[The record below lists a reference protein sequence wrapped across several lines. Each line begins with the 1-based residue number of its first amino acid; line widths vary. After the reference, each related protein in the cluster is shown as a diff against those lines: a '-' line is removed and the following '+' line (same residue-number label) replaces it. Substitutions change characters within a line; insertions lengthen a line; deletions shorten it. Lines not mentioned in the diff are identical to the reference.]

1 MIWFACELFMIMTDL
16 LILSS
21 ESLVNRRRNFI
32 KTKSKGNLILL
43 TFEFSDLVFQNDIFS
58 TKKPFAYMNRG
69 LIADEIL
76 NPVIKDRSKR
86 IFYPKIIK
94 K

>member
-32 KTKSKGNLILL
+32 KTKSKGNLMIY
-43 TFEFSDLVFQNDIFS
+43 FQQKNHS
-58 TKKPFAYMNRG
+58 LMNRG

-76 NPVIKDRSKR
+76 NPVIKDRSER